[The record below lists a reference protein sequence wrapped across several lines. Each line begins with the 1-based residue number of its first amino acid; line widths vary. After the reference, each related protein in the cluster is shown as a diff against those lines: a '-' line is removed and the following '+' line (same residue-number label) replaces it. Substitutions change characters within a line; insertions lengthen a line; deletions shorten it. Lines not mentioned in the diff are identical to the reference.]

1 MVLAQKLLQP
11 SARQT
16 RPTQRSAGGSAGK
29 KCRSKDKVKE
39 KVKAC
44 LKEDPEAKKTRDAA
58 LKADFAGTGSKGHD
72 CKAIIKACTKKCFK
86 PDKKTEKS
94 QVKKV
99 ALDGTLTAD
108 KRTSVK
114 VDDVEIPEGATPTL
128 ATAPGNDD
136 DCDAPQLEIGA
147 LSGATEIDVGLDARG
162 ATEGCGDKIKV
173 GIQVPEGAKVKK
185 LKVSINSA
193 NKKGPNKKKAV
204 KLAAPKGRR
213 LQQDTS
219 DSPLFTVADEFGED
233 VSQLYKACCFPD
245 GYGVATTDAD
255 ITACPKCA
263 TVNGEVVTDEPSP
276 SPSGSPRPSPSPSE
290 DSGVSTAPQE
300 GSPQEETSASIS
312 DEPNPSP
319 SGSPSPSPNGDS
331 GNSTAPEEGLPQE
344 ETSASISISP
354 FL

>member
-1 MVLAQKLLQP
+1 M
-11 SARQT
+11 
-16 RPTQRSAGGSAGK
+16 G
-29 KCRSKDKVKE
+29 
-39 KVKAC
+39 
-44 LKEDPEAKKTRDAA
+44 
-58 LKADFAGTGSKGHD
+58 
-72 CKAIIKACTKKCFK
+72 
-86 PDKKTEKS
+86 S

-147 LSGATEIDVGLDARG
+147 LSGAKEIDVGLDARG

-173 GIQVPEGAKVKK
+173 GIQVPEGAKVKQ

-219 DSPLFTVADEFGED
+219 DSPPFTVTDEFGED

-263 TVNGEVVTDEPSP
+263 TVNGQVVTDEPSP
-276 SPSGSPRPSPSPSE
+276 SPSGSPRPSPSPS
-290 DSGVSTAPQE
+290 
-300 GSPQEETSASIS
+300 
-312 DEPNPSP
+312 
-319 SGSPSPSPNGDS
+319 GSPSPSPSGDS
-331 GNSTAPEEGLPQE
+331 GNSTAPEEGSPQE

-354 FL
+354 FMTKTFVLLGAISILA

>member
-1 MVLAQKLLQP
+1 MGDGFGAEAAATLSEADKADP
-11 SARQT
+11 KKR
-16 RPTQRSAGGSAGK
+16 RRKCRK
-29 KCRSKDKVKE
+29 KCRSKDEVKE

-114 VDDVEIPEGATPTL
+114 VDDVEIPEGATDTL

-147 LSGATEIDVGLDARG
+147 LSGAKEIDVGLDARG

-219 DSPLFTVADEFGED
+219 DSPLFTVTDEFGED

-263 TVNGEVVTDEPSP
+263 TVNGQGVTDEPSP
-276 SPSGSPRPSPSPSE
+276 SPSE
-290 DSGVSTAPQE
+290 DNGDSTAPQE

-312 DEPNPSP
+312 DEP
-319 SGSPSPSPNGDS
+319 SPSPSGDS
-331 GNSTAPEEGLPQE
+331 GNSTAPEEGSPQE

-354 FL
+354 FLTKTFVLLGAISILA